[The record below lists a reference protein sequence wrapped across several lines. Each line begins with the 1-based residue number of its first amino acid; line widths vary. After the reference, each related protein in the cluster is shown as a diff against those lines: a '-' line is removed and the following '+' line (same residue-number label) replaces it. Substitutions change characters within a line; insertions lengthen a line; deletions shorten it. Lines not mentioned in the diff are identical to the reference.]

1 MNLHHTDC
9 MQALRQMSDN
19 QYDIAIV
26 KPPSDISAEY
36 FEQLQ
41 RVSRHQVI
49 WGGNYFLDLLGPTR
63 CLLILEKMTGDRLID
78 TEIAWT
84 NFDRPVLT
92 FTMRY
97 FDEIHPRQYD
107 ALYEWIL
114 ETFAKPTDTILDADE
129 IYARSQRLFT

>member
-49 WGGNYFLDLLGPTR
+49 WDGNYFLDLLGPTR

-97 FDEIHPRQYD
+97 FDEIHPRQYG

-114 ETFAKPTDTILDADE
+114 DTFAKPTDTILDADE
-129 IYARSQRLFT
+129 IYAGVQRLFT